1 MNGQV
6 VYSNALISNGT
17 RQEKF
22 RRDRI
27 ADKMIKHVKTM
38 DLKEMKKHGDEVYEI
53 HINNETALIQA
64 YNDKKLKSK
73 GLIKKAKKAI
83 KRREEAAKK
92 ETVEE
97 NPTE

>member
-1 MNGQV
+1 MNGQI

-38 DLKEMKKHGDEVYEI
+38 DLKEMKKHGDEAYEI

-64 YNDKKLKSK
+64 YNDKRLKSK
-73 GLIKKAKKAI
+73 NLIKKAKKAI

-92 ETVEE
+92 EQNDLSNDE
-97 NPTE
+97 